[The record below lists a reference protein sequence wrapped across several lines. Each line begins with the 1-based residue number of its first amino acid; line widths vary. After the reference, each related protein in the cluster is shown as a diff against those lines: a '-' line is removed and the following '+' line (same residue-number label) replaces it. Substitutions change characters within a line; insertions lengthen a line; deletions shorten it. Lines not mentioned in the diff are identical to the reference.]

1 MIGRRDTVLGS
12 PPPSVVDESGAPR
25 FGTYAGP
32 VGRID
37 LSGLRGGWRR
47 GALYRYTHRKKWL
60 WLTIS
65 TRQIA
70 VAAAVVDA
78 SYAANGF
85 LIAADLETRTLLCDR
100 GALGVPWISV
110 GVADRPNEGADARF
124 TWPGLDIRASR
135 KAGADV
141 YVIRARAGDL
151 SLDAELDAGG
161 APPPLTVVAPVTGG
175 TVNVTQKW
183 AQLPARGTARL
194 GDRTYSLDGGF
205 GGFDYTNGL
214 LARRTAWRWAFAT
227 GRDADGGGVAFNLV
241 NGVNDTDAASENV
254 VWVDGLVIPVGRVDF
269 QFDAAATSSPWR
281 IASDDGSVDLVFD
294 PIGEH
299 REERDLGLVR
309 SHFVQVMGTF
319 SGTID
324 ARGRSRHVSLLA
336 GVTEDQ
342 DVVW

>member
-1 MIGRRDTVLGS
+1 MIGRRTAVLGS

-32 VGRID
+32 IERVD
-37 LSGLRGGWRR
+37 LSGLRGRWRR
-47 GALYRYTHRKKWL
+47 GALHRLTHRKKWL
-60 WLTIS
+60 WFMIATP
-65 TRQIA
+65 QVA
-70 VAAAVVDA
+70 VASAVVDA

-85 LIAADLETRTLLCDR
+85 LIAADLETRALRCDR

-124 TWPGLDIRASR
+124 TSPGLNIRASR
-135 KAGADV
+135 KPGTDA

-254 VWVDGLVIPVGRVDF
+254 VWVDGMAIPVGRVDF
-269 QFDAAATSSPWR
+269 QFDAAATRSPWR